1 MIRITKLLTLILALA
16 LFVGCSSDSSNTDE
30 AKELRSYM
38 TANGMDLNNVLTSW
52 ITDASAIKD
61 NLGDY
66 NIIDIRSADDY
77 NAGHVAGAV
86 NSTLANI
93 VTTAASFTDTDKDYI
108 IICYTGQSAGHGNV
122 ALRLSGYFAINM
134 KWGMSGWGPTWDR
147 WSANQADIAIG
158 HSNWVEP
165 ADADPAADEEYSYP
179 ELNTG
184 NDNGSEIL
192 AARVQAM
199 LEGGFKSVS
208 SSDVLANPGN
218 YFINNYWALTD
229 VQTYGHIAG
238 AHRINT
244 NLTLA
249 DGGIK
254 MQDKSKTVVTYCWTG
269 QTSSMIT
276 AYMTVLGYDAK
287 SLKFGVNSMIYSNL
301 SGHKYSTPAT
311 DNPVE

>member
-108 IICYTGQSAGHGNV
+108 IICYTGQSAGHGQCCP
-122 ALRLSGYFAINM
+122 AFEWLLRHQYEMGHERLGSHMGSLVCQSG
-134 KWGMSGWGPTWDR
+134 
-147 WSANQADIAIG
+147 
-158 HSNWVEP
+158 
-165 ADADPAADEEYSYP
+165 
-179 ELNTG
+179 
-184 NDNGSEIL
+184 
-192 AARVQAM
+192 
-199 LEGGFKSVS
+199 
-208 SSDVLANPGN
+208 
-218 YFINNYWALTD
+218 
-229 VQTYGHIAG
+229 
-238 AHRINT
+238 
-244 NLTLA
+244 
-249 DGGIK
+249 
-254 MQDKSKTVVTYCWTG
+254 
-269 QTSSMIT
+269 
-276 AYMTVLGYDAK
+276 
-287 SLKFGVNSMIYSNL
+287 
-301 SGHKYSTPAT
+301 
-311 DNPVE
+311 

>member
-66 NIIDIRSADDY
+66 NIIDIRRSDDY
-77 NAGHVAGAV
+77 DAGHIPGAV
-86 NSTLANI
+86 NSTLAN
-93 VTTAASFTDTDKDYI
+93 VLTTAEGLDSDPI
-108 IICYTGQSAGHGNV
+108 VVVCYSGQSAGHANM
-122 ALRLSGYFAINM
+122 ALRLSGYESQVL
-134 KWGMSGWGPTWDR
+134 KWGMSGWHTTLDS
-147 WSANQADIAIG
+147 WSGSVGNIG
-158 HSNWVEP
+158 IGDANWVEP

-276 AYMTVLGYDAK
+276 AYMTVLGYDAL
-287 SLKFGVNSMIYSNL
+287 SLRNGVNSMIYDNL
-301 SGHKYSTPAT
+301 QGHKW
-311 DNPVE
+311 NPDAISDLDLEQ